1 MALDTSGNQ
10 KVDFVWGNFP
20 MQPNDDRTDGGTTV
34 VVAADAAQNYDWSGY
49 SVYPSGRL
57 DAALDNHAVAEAGWA
72 GYPAYY
78 PAAGSYMV
86 TAASGNGTT
95 VTYTSQNTLS
105 VGDVVNVTGLT
116 ASAYNL
122 TSATVASANA
132 LKFTVTNAANAG
144 EITGQ
149 FYGKVQLTTAATA
162 ADGAGIGNINVPN
175 VLGATTAVA
184 LDALKDAGYETA
196 SITTATAATNAASTI
211 TAVSRTG
218 TAAQINSTGAG
229 AKYPVGT
236 KITIA
241 GLVSPDTALNG
252 TWTVTG
258 VGTNTV
264 AFTTTTSGT
273 LATADLTVAG
283 LSGVA
288 GTIKTQSV
296 AAGTASV
303 ATTATI
309 TITPWAAAS

>member
-1 MALDTSGNQ
+1 
-10 KVDFVWGNFP
+10 
-20 MQPNDDRTDGGTTV
+20 MQPNTLRTDGGTTV

-72 GYPAYY
+72 GYPGYY
-78 PAAGSYMV
+78 PAAGSYMI

-95 VTYTSQNTLS
+95 VTYTAQNKLA

-122 TSATVASANA
+122 SSATVASANA

-175 VLGATTAVA
+175 VIGSTTAVA

-196 SITTATAATNAASTI
+196 RITTAAAATNAAGVI
-211 TAVSRTG
+211 TAVSRTAGSAVATITDASHGFVTGNKVTISNTGEATVNG
-218 TAAQINSTGAG
+218 TYTVTRLTDNTFTVTTSATTAVALTEITGA
-229 AKYPVGT
+229 V
-236 KITIA
+236 
-241 GLVSPDTALNG
+241 
-252 TWTVTG
+252 
-258 VGTNTV
+258 V
-264 AFTTTTSGT
+264 A
-273 LATADLTVAG
+273 
-283 LSGVA
+283 VA
-288 GTIKTQSV
+288 GTIKSQST

-309 TITPWAAAS
+309 TITPWAVAS